1 MLGLCQNGPN
11 GSSGS
16 KPRNGAPI
24 AAAADRATPVTITLA
39 PVLTLSFI
47 ASLSIF
53 FCVFVNLSIIVFSSQ
68 T

>member
-16 KPRNGAPI
+16 KPRNGA
-24 AAAADRATPVTITLA
+24 AAADRATPVAITLA

-53 FCVFVNLSIIVFSSQ
+53 FCVFVNLSIIVSSNQ